1 VSRMTTINAL
11 LAIQLTLSRYGKN
24 ASVVVFPATPDDV
37 SLTVQA
43 TLKTPLGR
51 DYAFVSGAHSQTNA
65 SSSVR
70 SLFSYS

>member
-1 VSRMTTINAL
+1 MCIRD
-11 LAIQLTLSRYGKN
+11 R
-24 ASVVVFPATPDDV
+24 DDV